1 VGGFGYAVVDGDIL
15 GHWFM
20 WCLIR
25 TLGGLD
31 GHWFWWLCCSQE
43 MIQLLP
49 LLCLCVP
56 LPLRDPLV
64 HNVYVT
70 PCFLSYMSQH
80 SDFGSSAER
89 ADCLITKKWN
99 IAFRLQGTS
108 IQLQL
113 GDGNILA

>member
-1 VGGFGYAVVDGDIL
+1 MVFDQDFG
-15 GHWFM
+15 
-20 WCLIR
+20 R
-25 TLGGLD
+25 TGWPLVLVALLLAGND
-31 GHWFWWLCCSQE
+31 TVAATS
-43 MIQLLP
+43 LP
-49 LLCLCVP
+49 LRAFAFACLCLCVP

-89 ADCLITKKWN
+89 ADWLITKKWN

-108 IQLQL
+108 IQVQL
-113 GDGNILA
+113 GDGNIFA